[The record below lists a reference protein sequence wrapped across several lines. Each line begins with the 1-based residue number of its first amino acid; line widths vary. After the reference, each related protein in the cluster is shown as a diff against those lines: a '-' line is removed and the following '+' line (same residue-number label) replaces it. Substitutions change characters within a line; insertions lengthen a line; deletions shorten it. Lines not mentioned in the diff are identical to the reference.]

1 MTPERLCWFQTG
13 SNDSAFT
20 CVSTA
25 RRSRATGPLHGRATN
40 CAAPTAPQLRLAK
53 FPFPV
58 PPLLLSLS
66 HHPGDALQGGKKK
79 SVQVVFLYIFPPFF
93 FPKSL
98 FQSPPRAGARRLGT
112 RASSAAPS
120 CSPRGLPGQ
129 GRAFSPEAL
138 PASPLPSPG
147 PGLAGL
153 RGNDNG
159 GASSPSKEREGC
171 RKPGARCSPGHL
183 LFFLRGSNPD

>member
-40 CAAPTAPQLRLAK
+40 CAVPTAPQLRLAK

-79 SVQVVFLYIFPPFF
+79 GVRVVFLYIFPPFF
-93 FPKSL
+93 FPRVYFRAPRGQVRAASGPAHLPRPRLAPPAASPGRAEPSPRRPCRPPRSL
-98 FQSPPRAGARRLGT
+98 PRARGSQGSAAMTTAAPPPRAR
-112 RASSAAPS
+112 SEKAA
-120 CSPRGLPGQ
+120 GN
-129 GRAFSPEAL
+129 
-138 PASPLPSPG
+138 
-147 PGLAGL
+147 PGLA
-153 RGNDNG
+153 
-159 GASSPSKEREGC
+159 AAQVISC
-171 RKPGARCSPGHL
+171 
-183 LFFLRGSNPD
+183 FF

>member
-40 CAAPTAPQLRLAK
+40 CAVPTAPQLRLAK

-79 SVQVVFLYIFPPFF
+79 GVRVVFLYFFPPFF
-93 FPKSL
+93 FFPQEFISQPPAGRCAPPRDPRIFRGPVL
-98 FQSPPRAGARRLGT
+98 LPPRPPRAG
-112 RASSAAPS
+112 PS
-120 CSPRGLPGQ
+120 LLPGGPAGLP
-129 GRAFSPEAL
+129 APF
-138 PASPLPSPG
+138 PG
-147 PGLAGL
+147 PG
-153 RGNDNG
+153 
-159 GASSPSKEREGC
+159 
-171 RKPGARCSPGHL
+171 ARRAP
-183 LFFLRGSNPD
+183 RQ